1 MKGKYLLGAL
11 FMALLGASIALF
23 AYTKI
28 VVKPS
33 VAVSKDSSKVDV
45 QNAQAYLTSLQ
56 TQEGTDRFYIC
67 C

>member
-28 VVKPS
+28 VVKANS
-33 VAVSKDSSKVDV
+33 GS
-45 QNAQAYLTSLQ
+45 Y
-56 TQEGTDRFYIC
+56 ER
-67 C
+67 